1 MTRTAIFALFT
12 GFTVGAL
19 FGMLDI
25 PIPAPP
31 ELAGLLGIVGIYI
44 GYRVVTI
51 AGFGLAG

>member
-44 GYRVVTI
+44 GYRVVTV